1 MYISPISGKNI
12 PQYEV
17 SNNWT
22 DLSSSKFPQCP
33 TKPDELSHQNNG
45 KMFDWFNIVKMT
57 YLCKLLNKYVIFL
70 QY

>member
-45 KMFDWFNIVKMT
+45 N
-57 YLCKLLNKYVIFL
+57 YLNVFTTVQIIYL
-70 QY
+70 